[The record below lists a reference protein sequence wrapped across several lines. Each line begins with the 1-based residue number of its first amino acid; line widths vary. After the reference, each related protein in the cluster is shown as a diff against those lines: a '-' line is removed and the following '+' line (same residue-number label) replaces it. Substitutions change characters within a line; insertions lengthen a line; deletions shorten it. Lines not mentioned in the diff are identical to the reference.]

1 MNKDMTR
8 EEAIARIKDHKIIHK
23 IYEGDPRT
31 FYISK
36 ALDMAIESLEQE
48 SQSKSEDIAKAF
60 QIGLAIGF
68 GESTPKTGQWLR
80 LSNLS
85 EKEDNRYKCSRCG
98 NVVYYKNKMDL
109 YTFNGWCNRCG
120 SDNRRKIEVD
130 I

>member
-60 QIGLAIGF
+60 QLGLAIGF
-68 GESTPKTGQWLR
+68 GERYDELDRVIDEIKKVITPQ
-80 LSNLS
+80 N
-85 EKEDNRYKCSRCG
+85 
-98 NVVYYKNKMDL
+98 
-109 YTFNGWCNRCG
+109 
-120 SDNRRKIEVD
+120 EVD